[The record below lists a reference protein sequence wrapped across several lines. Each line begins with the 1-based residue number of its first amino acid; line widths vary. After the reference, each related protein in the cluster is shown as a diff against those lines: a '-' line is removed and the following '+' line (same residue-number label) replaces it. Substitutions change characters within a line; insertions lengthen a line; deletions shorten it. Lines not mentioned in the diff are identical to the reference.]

1 MTVTFWPAP
10 PHCSALTAVPS
21 EISLHP
27 EDQRS
32 ETDPDGKADHAQDRS
47 PEVFAAWIEKVLI
60 HGTTLMVG
68 SVSAGGAG
76 KGKRRNTLWCSVESE
91 AS

>member
-47 PEVFAAWIEKVLI
+47 PEVFAAWIEKVLPHRVLI
-60 HGTTLMVG
+60 YGIKPVS
-68 SVSAGGAG
+68 SVDAG
-76 KGKRRNTLWCSVESE
+76 
-91 AS
+91 